1 MPDLADIPGMSA
13 LRSLTL
19 GDPRIKIA
27 VLDGKVDLD
36 RACFQGGNLTRID
49 PYWIEPLEIDPAD
62 IQAFVEIDLR
72 AKAESLSE
80 EESGALIEAAIPDET
95 IRHSIHLQAHAAHII
110 STICGQPGSPVE
122 GIAPRATVINIP
134 IAINSED
141 FINPLNLS
149 RAISTAIEQGVNII
163 HCAACHPTQSGI
175 AHEFIEKAIK
185 QAQENNILV
194 IAPGGNDRGECW
206 CIPAVLDNV
215 LTVGAM
221 KDTGEPFKFSN
232 FGGQYASQGILAPG
246 ENILGALPGTDTPI
260 RQKGTSC
267 AAPIITGTAA
277 LLMSL
282 QLEQGL
288 APDAEAVRAA
298 LLNSAIP
305 CDPETTEEP
314 ERCLLGRVNLAGAYE
329 LITGNALPTIAAS
342 GETGDRAD
350 DDDPTTETIALK
362 PDGDETLGQPSLT
375 LVPDFTSNVALIV
388 PPPEPGIV
396 AAAVEPKTAATAAI
410 AAPPVTPSAATTSPR
425 SHLVYALGT
434 IGYDFGTEARRDTF
448 KQFMPPI
455 AIGSTQVPANPYDA
469 RQMADYLEANLF
481 EAKSLIWTLNLELTP
496 VYAIKPVGAF
506 GSDIYEIMTYLLAGQ
521 ILAEDSP
528 DYVERV
534 SLPGIVTDEKVRLFS
549 GQEVSV
555 LKVNGPRGIYGWKVN
570 SLVASA
576 LQTVSADQEIA
587 DESRMQRSLT
597 SFLNRVYYDLRNL
610 GQLARD
616 RALNFAATNAFQAV
630 QTFSDAV
637 AQGMELADIEVEK
650 SPFCRYGSECWD
662 VKLKFFDPDNGRR
675 AKRVFRF
682 TIDVSDRMP
691 VTLGKVRSWAV
702 SK

>member
-1 MPDLADIPGMSA
+1 MPDIADIPGMSA
-13 LRSLTL
+13 LRSRTH

-49 PYWIEPLEIDPAD
+49 PYWVEPFEIDPAD
-62 IQAFVEIDLR
+62 LQSFVEIDLR
-72 AKAESLSE
+72 AKAEGLSE
-80 EESGALIEAAIPDET
+80 EESGKLIEAAIPDEN
-95 IRHSIHLQAHAAHII
+95 IRNSIHLQAHAAHII

-122 GIAPRATVINIP
+122 GIAPNATVINIP
-134 IAINSED
+134 IAINGED

-175 AHEFIEKAIK
+175 AHEFIDKAIK

-194 IAPGGNDRGECW
+194 IAPGGNDKGECW

-232 FGGQYASQGILAPG
+232 FGGKYASQGILAPG
-246 ENILGALPGTDTPI
+246 ENILGALPGTDVPI

-267 AAPIITGTAA
+267 AAPIVTGTAA

-288 APDAEAVRAA
+288 APDAEAIRAA
-298 LLNSAIP
+298 LTNSAIP
-305 CDPETTEEP
+305 CDPDTTEEP
-314 ERCLLGRVNLAGAYE
+314 ERCLLGKINIAGAYE
-329 LITGNALPTIAAS
+329 LIAGTRLTTIAAID
-342 GETGDRAD
+342 ETRDRSVD
-350 DDDPTTETIALK
+350 DDTSIEITAPKTDVSQGNDK
-362 PDGDETLGQPSLT
+362 PSLT
-375 LVPDFTSNVALIV
+375 LAPNSKSDITSE
-388 PPPEPGIV
+388 EPLSEEPLVV
-396 AAAVEPKTAATAAI
+396 AAAVQPTPPPTTAVPI
-410 AAPPVTPSAATTSPR
+410 TPSAATTSPR
-425 SHLVYALGT
+425 SNLVYALGA

-448 KQFMPPI
+448 KQFMPPVT
-455 AIGSTQVPANPYDA
+455 IGSTQVPANPYDA

-506 GSDIYEIMTYLLAGQ
+506 GADIYEMLTYLLAGQ
-521 ILAEDSP
+521 VLAEDDT
-528 DYVERV
+528 DYIERV
-534 SLPGIVTDEKVRLFS
+534 SIPGIVTDEMVRLFS
-549 GQEVSV
+549 GQEVPI
-555 LKVNGPRGIYGWKVN
+555 LKVNSPRGMYGWKVN
-570 SLVASA
+570 SLVESA
-576 LQTVSADQEIA
+576 LQTVGAEQEMA
-587 DESRMQRSLT
+587 DESRMRRSLT

-662 VKLKFFDPDNGRR
+662 VKLKFFDPENGRR

-682 TIDVSDRMP
+682 TIDVSDRTP